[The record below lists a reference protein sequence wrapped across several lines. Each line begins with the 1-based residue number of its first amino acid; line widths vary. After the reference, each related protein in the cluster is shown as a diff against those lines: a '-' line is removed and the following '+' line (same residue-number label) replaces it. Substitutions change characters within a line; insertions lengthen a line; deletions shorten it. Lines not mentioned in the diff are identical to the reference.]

1 MPVQVFTDYDG
12 RRVLLRNLGPAGPG
26 LIPGGTVGQIYVKAS
41 NADYDGAWAN
51 SPSGTGAAVGPASS
65 VNGNFVLFD
74 GTTGKLLKDSTFA
87 VSYFATKS
95 YADSKLAID
104 GVKVLS
110 DVNYSFADK
119 AKVDS
124 LSTGGFR
131 GSYATEIE
139 IDDIVDPLNGDRAYL
154 EVLGEDVV
162 EYLYDSVN
170 ALWFPQSLNPLAM
183 TGQEIANVL
192 FETVDAAAWDKENC
206 QVYTSAEKEA
216 LALLA
221 GGGSGFQP
229 VDATLTALAG
239 LTTLADKIPYF
250 TGVDAVTTTDFT
262 ASGRNLVGAVSVVD
276 QRTVLGVGTTDT
288 PQFNGIKITSGV
300 NAKAGNLT
308 LVAGTVTIA
317 NSGITSTDIILLSR
331 KTVGGTVGQ
340 GGYIYTLNPGVGFTV
355 TSVGL
360 TGTLVNTDTSVIS
373 YEIITIV

>member
-1 MPVQVFTDYDG
+1 MPVQVYTDYDG
-12 RRVLLRNLGPAGPG
+12 RRVLVRNLGPAGPG
-26 LIPGGTVGQIYVKAS
+26 LIPGGTTGQIYVKAS
-41 NADYDGAWAN
+41 GADYDGAWAN
-51 SPSGTGAAVGPASS
+51 PPAGTGAAVGPASAID
-65 VNGNFVLFD
+65 GNIVVFD
-74 GTTGKLLKDSTFA
+74 GITGKLLKDSTRSL
-87 VSYFATKS
+87 SYFATKS
-95 YADSKLAID
+95 YADSKVDID

-170 ALWFPQSLNPLAM
+170 TLWFPQALDPTAM
-183 TGQEIANVL
+183 TGAEIANVL
-192 FETVDAAAWDKENC
+192 FETVDAAAWAKENC
-206 QVYTSAEKEA
+206 QVYTTAEKEA

-221 GGGSGFQP
+221 GGGAGYQP
-229 VDATLTALAG
+229 LNATLTSLSG
-239 LTTLADKIPYF
+239 LTTLADRIPYF
-250 TGVDAVTTTDFT
+250 SGVANFTTTDFT
-262 ASGRNLVGAVSVVD
+262 LVGRNLVGAVSVVD
-276 QRTVLGVGTTDT
+276 QQTILGVGTTNT
-288 PQFNGIKITSGV
+288 PQFNGIKVTSGI

-308 LVAGTVTIA
+308 LVAGTATVA
-317 NSGITSTDIILLSR
+317 NSGITSTDIIIFTK
-331 KTVGGTVGQ
+331 KTTGGTVGQ
-340 GGYIYTLNPGVGFTV
+340 GGYDYTLTPGVGFTV

-373 YEIITIV
+373 YQIITIV